1 MPELELLV
9 IVAPVNE
16 RVCDR
21 TVCFAFFKVLADF
34 GTLEIQKI
42 ETFLFTTSHNV
53 RAGLV
58 WGKSWVCQ
66 DQCVG

>member
-53 RAGLV
+53 
-58 WGKSWVCQ
+58 
-66 DQCVG
+66 